1 MTFEEFNKIPFHSCS
16 HISMT
21 DLHIT
26 IYVSDDGR
34 FSYSSYVRFRDGQ
47 PYGRSIRHYCI
58 GMKVFKTK
66 KKFIE
71 ALAEIN

>member
-1 MTFEEFNKIPFHSCS
+1 MTFEEFQKIPFRFVA
-16 HISMT
+16 HINMT

-26 IYVSDDGR
+26 TYVSDDRR
-34 FSYSSYVRFRDGQ
+34 FSYSSYVRFRDGH

>member
-1 MTFEEFNKIPFHSCS
+1 MTFEEFQKTPFRFVA

-21 DLHIT
+21 DCHVT
-26 IYVSDDGR
+26 TYESEDGR

-47 PYGRSIRHYCI
+47 PYGRSFQHYYI
-58 GMKVFKTK
+58 GRKVFRTK

>member
-1 MTFEEFNKIPFHSCS
+1 MTFEEFNKIPFHFSS

-47 PYGRSIRHYCI
+47 PYGRSFQHYYI
-58 GMKVFKTK
+58 GRKVFRTK